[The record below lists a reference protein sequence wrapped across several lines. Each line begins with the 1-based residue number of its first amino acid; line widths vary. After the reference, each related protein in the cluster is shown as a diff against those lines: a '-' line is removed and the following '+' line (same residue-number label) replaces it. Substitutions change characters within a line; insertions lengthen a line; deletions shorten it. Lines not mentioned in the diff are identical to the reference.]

1 MGSKNINIDM
11 SKAFEVNRTFC
22 EKDLIFLGL
31 LIVQNKL
38 KTATNPTL
46 RILSRNAHIRVKM
59 ATGDNIMTAV
69 CVGRKS
75 NLIEPNAI
83 VYSCEIET

>member
-1 MGSKNINIDM
+1 MGSKVIQMDYT
-11 SKAFEVNRTFC
+11 KALEVNRTFC
-22 EKDLIFLGL
+22 EKELVFLGL

-38 KTATNPTL
+38 KLATNPTL
-46 RILSRNAHIRVKM
+46 RRLSHNAHIRVRM

-83 VYSCEIET
+83 EK